1 MVLDDEKDDWTEREV
16 KVIDRQQRD
25 QRRGQDVDWDT
36 IHKLDRGRI
45 SQTFARVLDKWES

>member
-1 MVLDDEKDDWTEREV
+1 MVLDDKKDDWTERGGEG
-16 KVIDRQQRD
+16 DWQQRD
-25 QRRGQDVDWDT
+25 QRRGQDVDWDI

>member
-25 QRRGQDVDWDT
+25 QRRGQDVDWDI